1 MIEAKVERALA
12 SCSIT
17 LNTPNS
23 TCFIAYSGGLDSTV
37 LLHAA
42 VRVIKA
48 LPAESAPSLKAIHVH
63 HGISKNADAWAEH
76 CRRECARLDV
86 PLLIE
91 LVALESKEGSFEQ
104 AAREARYTAFKK
116 YLGKADC
123 LFLAHHRDD
132 QLETILMRII
142 RGGDASLLSG
152 IPEARRLGEGTLF
165 RPFVDLNRKD
175 LECYAVD
182 HGLEWVEDESNQV
195 TTIER
200 NRIRHKVLPLLIKNA
215 PESRPLLQFLAMGH
229 EALNDLSDRMF
240 GLLYPRLQEEIYRGE
255 QGLSLSRLEL
265 LSPEAQRSLLRCWI
279 RNRELPQ
286 PSNALFE
293 RIFSELIPAKAE
305 ADPVVNWKQ
314 VSVRRFENAL
324 FLVKDDELDFPG
336 GSLEKLSGCS
346 WMEFGR
352 QQKVVGR
359 SKKEWQKR
367 LRIAPWQRRSL
378 FVVSS
383 GSDLEGEFS
392 LVVDVI
398 DLRDGRSIFA
408 PPK

>member
-12 SCSIT
+12 SCSF
-17 LNTPNS
+17 TPNS
-23 TCFIAYSGGLDSTV
+23 NCFIAYSGGLDSTV

-48 LPAESAPSLKAIHVH
+48 LPAESTPSLKVIHVH

-76 CRRECARLDV
+76 CQRECARLNV

-91 LVALESKEGSFEQ
+91 RVVLESKEGSFEQ
-104 AAREARYTAFKK
+104 RAREARYAVFQKH
-116 YLGKADC
+116 LGKTDY
-123 LFLAHHRDD
+123 LFLAHHCDD
-132 QLETILMRII
+132 QLETILMRIM

-152 IPEARRLGEGTLF
+152 IPEARRLGEGVLF
-165 RPFVDLNRKD
+165 RPFKCLSRKE
-175 LECYAVD
+175 LESYAVD

-195 TTIER
+195 TVIER
-200 NRIRHKVLPLLIKNA
+200 NRIRHKVLPRLVESA
-215 PESRPLLQFLAMGH
+215 PESRSLLQFISTGH
-229 EALNDLSDRMF
+229 EALNDFSGRMF
-240 GLLYPRLQEEIYRGE
+240 GLLYPQLQEEIYRGE

-265 LSPEAQRSLLRCWI
+265 LPREAQQSLLRCWI
-279 RNRELPQ
+279 RWRELPQ
-286 PSNALFE
+286 PGNAVFE

-324 FLVKDDELDFPG
+324 FLVKEDELGFSG
-336 GSLEKLSGCS
+336 FSREKPSGWS
-346 WMEFGR
+346 WMELGR

-359 SKKEWQKR
+359 SKREWQKR
-367 LRIAPWQRRSL
+367 LRIAPWQRQSL

-383 GSDLEGEFS
+383 DSDLVKESSVGM
-392 LVVDVI
+392 DVI
-398 DLRDGRSIFA
+398 DLKDGRSIFA